1 MPEDKTADETNRPNV
16 RCVSGVAAEES
27 VLNSSCNLCFEA

>member
-1 MPEDKTADETNRPNV
+1 MPEDKTANETDRPSV

-27 VLNSSCNLCFEA
+27 VLNTDFM